1 MKVTYRSR
9 SMILFFIAFLSLMAG
24 IIFLQQGLSKNML
37 IKRLAATEK
46 VTAALSDEKIRKG
59 EFIDS
64 LSEMQSAGD
73 LIRSHRQKIA
83 PTYNELLGSGKYN
96 PADPK
101 QLTYSQAI
109 NLENYLYL
117 GALSFGITY
126 LMMGIGAFMILMAI
140 AIGVIGSSLWSRQQ
154 VSMST

>member
-1 MKVTYRSR
+1 MIATYRR
-9 SMILFFIAFLSLMAG
+9 RMILFILAFISLIAG
-24 IIFLQQGLSKNML
+24 IIFVQQGFSKYIL
-37 IKRLAATEK
+37 LKRLAATEN
-46 VTAALSDEKIRKG
+46 VTVGLSEEKIKKG
-59 EFIDS
+59 EIIDS
-64 LSEMQSAGD
+64 LSEMQAAGD

-83 PTYNELLGSGKYN
+83 RTYGELLGSGKFD

-126 LMMGIGAFMILMAI
+126 LMMGIGAFMILTAI
-140 AIGVIGSSLWSRQQ
+140 SIGITGSCLWVRRDR
-154 VSMST
+154 

>member
-1 MKVTYRSR
+1 MKAAYQSKST
-9 SMILFFIAFLSLMAG
+9 ILFVLAFISLIAG
-24 IIFLQQGLSKNML
+24 IIFVQQGLSKYIL
-37 IKRLAATEK
+37 IKRLAATEN
-46 VTAALSDEKIRKG
+46 VTVGLSEEKIRKG
-59 EFIDS
+59 EIVDS
-64 LSEMQSAGD
+64 LSEMQVAGD

-83 PTYNELLGSGKYN
+83 RTYGELLGSGKYN

-126 LMMGIGAFMILMAI
+126 LMMGIGAFMILTAI
-140 AIGVIGSSLWSRQQ
+140 SIGIIGSCLCAKHDG
-154 VSMST
+154 

>member
-1 MKVTYRSR
+1 MTTTYRKR
-9 SMILFFIAFLSLMAG
+9 SIILYVLALIALVSG
-24 IIFLQQGLSKNML
+24 IIFIQQGASKYML

-46 VTAALSDEKIRKG
+46 VTAGLSEEQIKRG
-59 EFIDS
+59 EFVDS
-64 LSEMQSAGD
+64 LKKMQNAGD
-73 LIRSHRQKIA
+73 LIRGHRQKIA

-126 LMMGIGAFMILMAI
+126 LMMGVGAFMIIAAFSI
-140 AIGVIGSSLWSRQQ
+140 AIVGSCLWTRQA
-154 VSMST
+154 

>member
-1 MKVTYRSR
+1 MITTYRLR
-9 SMILFFIAFLSLMAG
+9 SMILFILAFIGLIAG
-24 IIFLQQGLSKNML
+24 VIFIQQGLSKYIL
-37 IKRLAATEK
+37 IKRLAATEN
-46 VTAALSDEKIRKG
+46 VNVGLPEEKIKKG
-59 EFIDS
+59 EIIDS
-64 LSEMQSAGD
+64 LSEMQAAGD

-83 PTYNELLGSGKYN
+83 RTYGELLGSDKYN

-126 LMMGIGAFMILMAI
+126 LMMGIGAFMILTAI
-140 AIGVIGSSLWSRQQ
+140 SIGTIGSYFWTQQ
-154 VSMST
+154 GR